1 MPIQRLWCE
10 GCQAPL
16 PFRRMSDG
24 TVEVKTEQCR
34 ERHPALLPPWFP
46 VRLQQVKASEEH
58 RGLDGI
64 RPEDWEDK
72 GIVSDP
78 KEPPLLATFR
88 VSAAVDLG
96 ALGITQHGPE

>member
-10 GCQAPL
+10 GCNAPL
-16 PFRRMSDG
+16 PFRRLSDG

-34 ERHPALLPPWFP
+34 DRHPALVPPWFP

-72 GIVSDP
+72 GILTDP
-78 KEPPLLATFR
+78 SKQKASVPSVR
-88 VSAAVDLG
+88 GSGLG
-96 ALGITQHGPE
+96 AGEKVDCW